1 MTIHVLVVDDS
12 ALVRA
17 VLTEIINQ
25 APDMQ
30 VIGAAKD
37 AFVARDMVNKYEPD
51 VITLD
56 IQMPQI
62 SGLVFLERLMK
73 ARPTPVVMVSTLTA
87 KGAVE
92 TLKALE
98 IGAIDYIEKPKVAV
112 AQGLENYQTLLQNK
126 IRVAAKANIQ
136 PSVTTSSTH
145 DAPIATASN
154 ITHNIVALGAST
166 GGTEALK
173 TVLQKLPPK
182 FPPIVITQHMP
193 VGFTKTFAER
203 LDQLCHITVKEAQDG
218 EILRPNTAYI
228 ARGDR
233 HLTLVQSTDALV
245 IKFIDGELVSGHK
258 PSVDVMFSSVA
269 KIAGNRA
276 IGVLLT
282 GMGKDGAA
290 GLLMMKKHGARTYAQ
305 DESTSIVFGMP
316 KEALRIGA
324 ATEAVPLGLVA
335 HKISQAL
342 AVPA

>member
-1 MTIHVLVVDDS
+1 MPINVLIVDDS

-25 APDMQ
+25 APDMN
-30 VIGAAKD
+30 VVGVAKD
-37 AFVARDMVNKYEPD
+37 AYVARDMVNNYEPD

-56 IQMPQI
+56 IQMPEI

-87 KGAVE
+87 EGAVE

-112 AQGLENYQTLLQNK
+112 AKGLESYQAILQNK
-126 IRVAAKANIQ
+126 IRIAAKANLQ
-136 PSVTTSSTH
+136 KPHSVSSSHFTHVVPS
-145 DAPIATASN
+145 SN
-154 ITHNIVALGAST
+154 ITHKIVALGAST

-173 TVLQKLPPK
+173 EVLRRLPAK
-182 FPPIVITQHMP
+182 FPPIIITQHMP

-203 LDQLCHITVKEAQDG
+203 LNGLCEITIKEAEDG
-218 EILRPNTAYI
+218 ERILPNTAYI

-233 HLTLVQSTDALV
+233 HLTLQQTSDSLV
-245 IKFIDGELVSGHK
+245 IQFVDGELMSGHK
-258 PSVDVMFSSVA
+258 PSVDMMFKSVA
-269 KIAGNRA
+269 KIAGQRA
-276 IGVLLT
+276 VGVLLT

-290 GLLMMKKHGARTYAQ
+290 GLLAMKKQGAKTYAQ
-305 DESTSIVFGMP
+305 DETSSIVFGMP

-324 ATEAVPLGLVA
+324 ASEAIPLNQIAL
-335 HKISQAL
+335 KISQAL
-342 AVPA
+342 SM

>member
-1 MTIHVLVVDDS
+1 MTINVLIVDDS

-25 APDMQ
+25 APDMN
-30 VIGAAKD
+30 VVGVAKD

-56 IQMPQI
+56 IQMPEI

-87 KGAVE
+87 DGAIE

-98 IGAIDYIEKPKVAV
+98 LGAIDYIEKPKIAV
-112 AQGLENYQTLLQNK
+112 AKGLENYQSILQGK
-126 IRVAAKANIQ
+126 IRTAAKANLQKPQSIS
-136 PSVTTSSTH
+136 PSHFTPV
-145 DAPIATASN
+145 AAGSN
-154 ITHNIVALGAST
+154 ITHKIVALGAST

-173 TVLQKLPPK
+173 SVLRRLPAT

-193 VGFTKTFAER
+193 VGFTKTFADR
-203 LDQLCHITVKEAQDG
+203 LNGLCEITVKEAEDG
-218 EILRPNTAYI
+218 EPIKPNTAYI

-233 HLTLVQSTDALV
+233 HLTLQLINDALT
-245 IKFIDGELVSGHK
+245 IKFVDGELVSGHK
-258 PSVDVMFSSVA
+258 PSVDKMFRSVA
-269 KIAGNRA
+269 DLAGNRA
-276 IGVLLT
+276 VGVLLT

-290 GLLMMKKHGARTYAQ
+290 GLLAMKKHGAQTYAQ
-305 DESTSIVFGMP
+305 DETTSIVFGMP

-324 ATEAVPLGLVA
+324 ATEAIPLSQIA
-335 HKISQAL
+335 QKISQAL
-342 AVPA
+342 TI